1 MKLITR
7 KINKVFYE
15 NIAKP
20 LRDKKSLILLLLET
34 VKQIQVGDVST
45 TNYGEMKILIDKM
58 SRVFYQLENKM
69 FSLVFPFGIE
79 LTDEKCKVY
88 DSETDIEIDSK
99 VIAVL
104 ISIISYYDNEKISVE
119 TILDAYCESAPE
131 EENEQ
136 MDAIWRILI
145 RLFSMELGYIRYDY
159 DKEHAD
165 EEYHPLN
172 HFDVNYSSNITY
184 KIGLKES
191 INLEEMITFLDVKQ
205 KCQYLEKI

>member
-7 KINKVFYE
+7 KINKIFYE

-20 LRDKKSLILLLLET
+20 LRDKKDLILLLLET
-34 VKQIQVGDVST
+34 IKQFQVGEVST
-45 TNYGEMKILIDKM
+45 TNHGKITVVVDKM
-58 SRVFYQLENKM
+58 SRVFYQIENKI

-79 LTDEKCKVY
+79 ITEEKYRIY
-88 DSETDIEIDSK
+88 DVETDMEIDSK

-104 ISIISYYDNEKISVE
+104 ISIISYYDNQEISVE
-119 TILDAYCESAPE
+119 TLLDGYCESVLE
-131 EENEQ
+131 EENEYIN
-136 MDAIWRILI
+136 ALWSILI
-145 RLFSMELGYIRYDY
+145 RLFSMESGYIRYDY
-159 DKEHAD
+159 DKEHED

-184 KIGLKES
+184 KIGLKKM
-191 INLEEMITFLDVKQ
+191 INLEEMINFLDTKQ